1 MGPAKK
7 IVGLPNVGKS
17 TLFNALSGASV
28 LAANYPFATKDPN
41 VGVVPVP
48 DARLE
53 KLSRLYQPRKTTH
66 AALEFVDIAGLVKG
80 ASKGEGLGNQFLGNI
95 REVDAVAHVLR
106 CFSDPDVVHVEG
118 TVDPLRDQEVVET
131 ELQLKDLEGLE
142 KKRERRLKDAK
153 APGKPGEEARAD
165 LLVYDKLKAA
175 LEAGR
180 PARSVL
186 LADDEKPRARE
197 LFLLTAKPVL
207 YVANVDEEQLARIDA
222 DPLVAKVRELAERE
236 GARAVA
242 ICSKVE
248 AEIQQLPAGERAD
261 FLATVGLTEPGLN
274 KLVREGFA
282 LLGLQSYFTVGED
295 ECRAWVIRKGLRAP
309 QAAGVIHTDFER
321 GFIKA
326 EVIPWDELLRH
337 GSEAAAKSRG
347 AMRVEGKDYLVQD
360 GDVFHFLFNDAR
372 LRLDHR
378 ERYPAIS
385 PPGPIDLDEQ

>member
-1 MGPAKK
+1 MGLSIG

-48 DARLE
+48 DDRLE
-53 KLSRLYQPRKTTH
+53 KLSRLYQPKKTTH

-95 REVDAVAHVLR
+95 REVD
-106 CFSDPDVVHVEG
+106 
-118 TVDPLRDQEVVET
+118 VVET
-131 ELQLKDLEGLE
+131 ELQLKDLESLE

-180 PARSVL
+180 PARSVR
-186 LADDEKPRARE
+186 LADDETPRARE

-207 YVANVDEEQLARIDA
+207 YIANVDESQLGRIDA
-222 DPLVAKVRELAERE
+222 DPLVTQVRELAGRE

-326 EVIPWDELLRH
+326 EVIRWDELLRH

-360 GDVFHFLFNDAR
+360 GDVIHFLFNV
-372 LRLDHR
+372 
-378 ERYPAIS
+378 
-385 PPGPIDLDEQ
+385 

>member
-1 MGPAKK
+1 MALSIG

-48 DARLE
+48 DERLD
-53 KLSRLYQPRKTTH
+53 RLAALYKPKKTTH

-106 CFSDPDVVHVEG
+106 CFADPDVVHVDG
-118 TVDPLRDQEVVET
+118 AVDPLRDKEVVDT
-131 ELQLKDLEGLE
+131 ELALKDLDSLE
-142 KKRERRLKDAK
+142 KKRDRRAKDAK

-165 LLVYDKLKAA
+165 LAVYDRLKAA

-180 PARSVL
+180 PARSVPL
-186 LADDEKPRARE
+186 SDEEKPRARE
-197 LFLLTAKPVL
+197 LFLLTSKPVL
-207 YVANVDEEQLARIDA
+207 YVANVDEAQLAKLET
-222 DPLVAKVRELAERE
+222 DPLVARVRELAQAE
-236 GARAVA
+236 GARMVA

-248 AEIQQLPAGERAD
+248 AEIQQLPEAERKE
-261 FLATVGLTEPGLN
+261 FLATVGLSEPGLN
-274 KLVREGFA
+274 KLVREGFT
-282 LLGLQSYFTVGED
+282 LLGLQSYFTAGED
-295 ECRAWVIRKGLRAP
+295 ECRAWVVKKGSRAP

-326 EVIPWDELLRH
+326 EVIRWDELLRY
-337 GSEAAAKSRG
+337 GSEAAAKSKG
-347 AMRVEGKDYLVQD
+347 AMRVEGKEYVVQD
-360 GDVFHFLFNDAR
+360 GDVMHFLFNV
-372 LRLDHR
+372 
-378 ERYPAIS
+378 
-385 PPGPIDLDEQ
+385 

>member
-1 MGPAKK
+1 MGLSIG

-48 DARLE
+48 DDRLE
-53 KLSRLYQPRKTTH
+53 KLSRLYQPKKTTH

-95 REVDAVAHVLR
+95 REVD
-106 CFSDPDVVHVEG
+106 
-118 TVDPLRDQEVVET
+118 VVET
-131 ELQLKDLEGLE
+131 ELQLKDLESLE

-175 LEAGR
+175 LVAGR
-180 PARSVL
+180 PARSVP

-207 YVANVDEEQLARIDA
+207 YIANVDELQLARTDA

-236 GARAVA
+236 GAHAVA

-248 AEIQQLPAGERAD
+248 AEIQD
-261 FLATVGLTEPGLN
+261 
-274 KLVREGFA
+274 
-282 LLGLQSYFTVGED
+282 
-295 ECRAWVIRKGLRAP
+295 RKS
-309 QAAGVIHTDFER
+309 V
-321 GFIKA
+321 
-326 EVIPWDELLRH
+326 
-337 GSEAAAKSRG
+337 
-347 AMRVEGKDYLVQD
+347 
-360 GDVFHFLFNDAR
+360 
-372 LRLDHR
+372 
-378 ERYPAIS
+378 
-385 PPGPIDLDEQ
+385 

>member
-1 MGPAKK
+1 MC
-7 IVGLPNVGKS
+7 
-17 TLFNALSGASV
+17 GAV
-28 LAANYPFATKDPN
+28 LA
-41 VGVVPVP
+41 VGVDRSPYGTCDRDRRPAQRGQEHAVQRPLGRFGARRQLPVRHQGPERGRGAGARRPPGETLAPVP
-48 DARLE
+48 AEEDHAR
-53 KLSRLYQPRKTTH
+53 RP
-66 AALEFVDIAGLVKG
+66 G
-80 ASKGEGLGNQFLGNI
+80 I
-95 REVDAVAHVLR
+95 RGHCRAR
-106 CFSDPDVVHVEG
+106 QGS
-118 TVDPLRDQEVVET
+118 
-131 ELQLKDLEGLE
+131 LEGRGAGRPGSGRDGAAAQRSGRAG

-180 PARSVL
+180 PARSVR

-207 YVANVDEEQLARIDA
+207 YVANVDEAQLARIDG

-295 ECRAWVIRKGLRAP
+295 EC
-309 QAAGVIHTDFER
+309 
-321 GFIKA
+321 
-326 EVIPWDELLRH
+326 
-337 GSEAAAKSRG
+337 
-347 AMRVEGKDYLVQD
+347 
-360 GDVFHFLFNDAR
+360 
-372 LRLDHR
+372 
-378 ERYPAIS
+378 
-385 PPGPIDLDEQ
+385 

>member
-1 MGPAKK
+1 MGLSIG

-48 DARLE
+48 DERLD
-53 KLSRLYQPRKTTH
+53 KLSALFEPKKTTH
-66 AALEFVDIAGLVKG
+66 AALEFVDIAGLVRG

-106 CFSDPDVVHVEG
+106 CFADPDVVHVDG
-118 TVDPLRDQEVVET
+118 AVDPERDREVVET
-131 ELQLKDLEGLE
+131 ELMLKDLETLE
-142 KKRERRLKDAK
+142 KKRERRAKDAK

-165 LLVYDKLKAA
+165 LALYDKLKAA
-175 LEAGR
+175 LDAGR
-180 PARSVL
+180 PARTVQL
-186 LADDEKPRARE
+186 VEDEKPRARE

-207 YVANVDEEQLARIDA
+207 YVANVDEGQLQRLDA
-222 DPLVAKVRELAERE
+222 DPLVRKVAALAERE
-236 GARAVA
+236 GARWVP

-248 AEIQQLPAGERAD
+248 AEIQQLPFEERAE
-261 FLATVGLTEPGLN
+261 FLAHAGLTEPGLN
-274 KLVREGFA
+274 KLVRAGFD

-295 ECRAWVIRKGLRAP
+295 ECRAWVIKKGTRAP

-326 EVIPWDELLRH
+326 EVIRWDELLRH
-337 GSEAAAKSRG
+337 GSESAARAKG
-347 AMRVEGKDYLVQD
+347 ALRVEGKDYTVQD
-360 GDVFHFLFNDAR
+360 GDVMHFLFNV
-372 LRLDHR
+372 
-378 ERYPAIS
+378 
-385 PPGPIDLDEQ
+385 